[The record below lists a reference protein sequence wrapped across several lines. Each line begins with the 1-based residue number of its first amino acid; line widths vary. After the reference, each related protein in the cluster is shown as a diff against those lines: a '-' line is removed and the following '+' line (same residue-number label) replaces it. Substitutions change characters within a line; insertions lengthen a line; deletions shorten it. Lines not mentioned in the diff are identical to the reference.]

1 MESYN
6 QTINLTAGRN
16 KYSFQKTA
24 TYEDV
29 YDFTQELDH
38 GAAPL
43 GGSSELYQL
52 IEMGTTKGSNK
63 LQGAKTI
70 CIHNTGKAAAEI
82 AFRTQL
88 YDATHSSEST
98 GTISSTDTNTE
109 VIWWTTFN
117 TILPPGDHMILPS
130 NKFVSYTRDVSTDP
144 GAVTSAANQVQ
155 VLDTIVSGVSSYD
168 ASKVGVDVS
177 TNTNEAMDDS
187 ETDMDVVDGDKFM
200 VGDFIRVGNEI
211 FEVTGIST
219 NTLTVKRGQ
228 LGSTAASHSTN
239 QDIYFFVGNHNVEFN
254 DHSVAQTDRLGNYKC
269 STFFGQGR
277 NAAGD
282 GVAENIDGIVPGSVA
297 IRFYTEGKYQECG
310 LSGKTLSSSTGLT
323 ASTQYY
329 FKITQD
335 GGAQQELNITTGT
348 TVTYQAVLNLI
359 QTAINDNSVL
369 NATVGLIG
377 GDVRFTSNTNLSTSA
392 IALAAGTTGTSLFA
406 TGDFNVTQDV
416 ARAAD
421 VPKDTTK
428 TFKNI
433 SKKVSSAYLYDDGK
447 GNLIRPQGGTGTIN
461 YETGEITFTGC
472 PTNAEFKVTAN
483 TNSALAGGDAEIGE
497 ATGSQGNIIDRIY
510 ARSLNPKVNT
520 KIRTLV
526 FY

>member
-6 QTINLTAGRN
+6 QIINLTAGRN
-16 KYSFQKTA
+16 QYTFQKTA
-24 TYEDV
+24 TYENV

-43 GGSSELYQL
+43 GGSSEIYQL
-52 IEMGTTKGSNK
+52 IEMATTKGASK

-70 CIHNTGKAAAEI
+70 CIHNTGLAAAEI

-98 GTISSTDTNTE
+98 GTISSTDTGTK

-117 TILPPGDHMILPS
+117 TILPPGDHIILPS
-130 NKFVSYTRDVSTDP
+130 NKFVSYSRDVSSDP
-144 GAVTSAANQVQ
+144 GAVTSAANQTQ
-155 VLDTIVSGVSSYD
+155 VLDTIVSGVSSYN
-168 ASKVGVDVS
+168 SGKVGVDS
-177 TNTNEAMDDS
+177 GTN
-187 ETDMDVVDGDKFM
+187 VDGAHNDAVTTLAVGDGDVFM
-200 VGDFIRVGNEI
+200 AGDFIRVNNEVM
-211 FEVTGIST
+211 EVTAVAT
-219 NTLTVKRGQ
+219 NNLTVKRGQ
-228 LGSTAASHSTN
+228 LGSTAASHSDT
-239 QDIYFFVGNHNVEFN
+239 DDVFYFLGNHLVEFN

-269 STFFGQGR
+269 STFFAQGR
-277 NAAGD
+277 NSAGD

-297 IRFYTEGKYQECG
+297 IRFYTEGGYQECG
-310 LSGKTLSSSTGLT
+310 LTGKTLASSTGLT

-348 TVTYQAVLNLI
+348 NVSYQSVLTLI
-359 QTAINDNSVL
+359 QTAINNNSVL
-369 NATVGLIG
+369 DASVGLIG
-377 GDVRFTSNTNLSTSA
+377 GDVRFTSNTNLSSSA

-406 TGDFNVTQDV
+406 TGDFNVTQDL

-421 VPKDTTK
+421 VPSETTK

-433 SKKVSSAYLYDDGK
+433 SKKVSVNYLYDDGK
-447 GNLIRPQGGTGTIN
+447 GNLIRPAGGSGVIN
-461 YETGEITFTGC
+461 YETGEISFTGC
-472 PTNAEFKVTAN
+472 PRNSEFKITAN